1 MSNLDLEECT
11 KQSDAWSRRFN
22 NNLQSLKAYALQI
35 DCLTDALVIAGNQ
48 GLASKLSL
56 IANGIRET
64 ARDINDLDSEQL
76 NYNLE
81 RDLEAQRNT
90 ILALHKVAIEG

>member
-1 MSNLDLEECT
+1 MSEL
-11 KQSDAWSRRFN
+11 KRQSDAWSRRFN

-35 DCLTDALVIAGNQ
+35 DRLTDALVVSGNQ
-48 GLASKLSL
+48 VLASKLSL

-64 ARDINDLDSEQL
+64 ARDLNDLDSEQL
-76 NYNLE
+76 SYHLE

-90 ILALHKVAIEG
+90 IQALQKVAIEG